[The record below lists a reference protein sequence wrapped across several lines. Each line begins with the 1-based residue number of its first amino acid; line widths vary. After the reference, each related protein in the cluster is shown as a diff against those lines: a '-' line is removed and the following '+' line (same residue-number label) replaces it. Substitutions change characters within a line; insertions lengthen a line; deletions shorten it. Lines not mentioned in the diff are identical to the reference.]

1 MEVAPARSSSI
12 TLLPRPLPLPHGDD
26 PLCRDPW
33 RPLPSPRM
41 LDGDCNGSSDFL
53 GLAEAGAERAA
64 TFPR

>member
-1 MEVAPARSSSI
+1 
-12 TLLPRPLPLPHGDD
+12 
-26 PLCRDPW
+26 
-33 RPLPSPRM
+33 M